1 MLKSKI
7 KNLPDDHPSKPRCFF
22 GLSQLLGSI
31 GNYAEQKQLLTHAL
45 TLLGE
50 RGDDAQVAQ
59 ILGALSGVNLVLGL
73 HKEGIQQA
81 EGALETFGRSGDTVG
96 RVRCLHTLA
105 WLLLLDN
112 QPDAA
117 KDTALQPIGF
127 LPERGR
133 EYLLCTTHRVLGVIY
148 DSKGEEEKAINH
160 LETALGIASP
170 CSWRGEL
177 FSIHYALADLFCT
190 RYSFDDANAHI
201 EQAKSHAVDNA
212 YNLGR
217 ATEVQAW
224 IWYRQHRLEEARFE
238 TLDAFEIYTKLG
250 AEQDVGNCRK
260 LLRQIEQAMESEFI
274 PGSGGGFYDYDATS
288 PDSR

>member
-96 RVRCLHTLA
+96 QVRCLHTLA

-160 LETALGIASP
+160 LETALKIASP

-177 FSIHYALADLFCT
+177 FSIHYALADLF
-190 RYSFDDANAHI
+190 A
-201 EQAKSHAVDNA
+201 
-212 YNLGR
+212 
-217 ATEVQAW
+217 
-224 IWYRQHRLEEARFE
+224 
-238 TLDAFEIYTKLG
+238 
-250 AEQDVGNCRK
+250 
-260 LLRQIEQAMESEFI
+260 
-274 PGSGGGFYDYDATS
+274 PGTTS
-288 PDSR
+288 TMQTPT